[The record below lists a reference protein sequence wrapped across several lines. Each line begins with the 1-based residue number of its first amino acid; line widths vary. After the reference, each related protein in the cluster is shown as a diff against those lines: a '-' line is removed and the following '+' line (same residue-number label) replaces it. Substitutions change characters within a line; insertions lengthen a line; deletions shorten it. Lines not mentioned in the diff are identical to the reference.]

1 MLYEKKKRA
10 KEKKMQLA
18 KWKLAVY
25 GSSSEHKQEH
35 GVQLGGF
42 MSDYSSTHWGPLKWA
57 NSQPLN
63 GLSSRRNNFSLV
75 LITQVF

>member
-10 KEKKMQLA
+10 KENKMQLA
-18 KWKLAVY
+18 ELKLAVY
-25 GSSSEHKQEH
+25 CSSSEHKGEH

-42 MSDYSSTHWGPLKWA
+42 VSDHSSTHRRPLKWA
-57 NSQPLN
+57 DSQPLN
-63 GLSSRRNNFSLV
+63 GLFSRRNNFSLV

>member
-42 MSDYSSTHWGPLKWA
+42 MSD
-57 NSQPLN
+57 
-63 GLSSRRNNFSLV
+63 
-75 LITQVF
+75 